1 MNIKKTVVISLFI
14 SISSFELYSRKLM
27 LARDYYK
34 PIIDQKCWFK
44 VEPLLAILKKH
55 SEIQYQKCLE
65 KVPYDFK
72 PFPPCALYPHQ
83 GVCSDCFILKIPNAK
98 VQGIDGTIFVDD
110 TIIDEMVWQGL
121 FQPLITIPKIAE
133 DKIIKVSGRVAVIAQ
148 PLYDYY
154 FHWFQDVLARLALLE
169 MQGIEYDYL
178 YVPTNKKFMKETL
191 ELWGIDS
198 RKIISPEDKD
208 FCIQADEVI
217 VPSYVVNK
225 NQGFNKY
232 AGFHQNPLTSQYVSQ
247 KLIKAAQA
255 SDFAQ
260 PTFFGYGSHGKAST
274 DMSDRHFA
282 KRIFISR
289 KDAPKRKIL
298 NEDAIFKLFETK
310 GFVRYELSKLSV
322 AEQILL
328 FNQAEMVVGEH
339 GAGMTNCLFCQP
351 GTKVIE
357 IFQALID
364 SGPWWITQV
373 MGLDY
378 SCIKTVKVDASYFSH
393 FTLKPEIYTKAW
405 MSQTNVSVD
414 EVKRVAE
421 SL

>member
-1 MNIKKTVVISLFI
+1 MNIKKIVTISFLV
-14 SISSFELYSRKLM
+14 SIFSFELHSRKLM
-27 LARDYYK
+27 LSRDYYK
-34 PIIDQKCWFK
+34 PIIDQKCWFN
-44 VEPLLAILKKH
+44 VEPLQEILKKYP
-55 SEIQYQKCLE
+55 EIQYQKCLE
-65 KVPYDFK
+65 KTPYDFK
-72 PFPPCALYPHQ
+72 PFPPCSLYPHK
-83 GVCSDCFILKIPNAK
+83 GICSDCFILRIPNGK
-98 VQGIDGTIFVDD
+98 VQGIEGNVFVDD

-121 FQPLITIPKIAE
+121 FQPLMAIPKISE

-148 PLYDYY
+148 PLYSYY
-154 FHWFQDVLARLALLE
+154 FHWFQDILGRLALLE
-169 MQGIEYDYL
+169 MSGIEYDYL
-178 YVPTNKKFMKETL
+178 YVPNYKKYMQQTL

-198 RKIISPEDKD
+198 KKIISPDSKD

-217 VPSYVVNK
+217 VPSYVLNK

-232 AGFHQNPLTSQYVSQ
+232 AGFHQNPLTSQYVSK
-247 KLIKAAQA
+247 KLIQTAQTKNI
-255 SDFAQ
+255 D
-260 PTFFGYGSHGKAST
+260 TIN
-274 DMSDRHFA
+274 FA

-298 NEDAIFKLFETK
+298 NEDEIFKLFEAK

-339 GAGMTNCLFCQP
+339 GAGMTNCLFCKP

-378 SCIKTVKVDASYFSH
+378 SCIKTVKVDANYFSH
-393 FTLKPEIYTKAW
+393 FVLKPEIYGKAW
-405 MSQTNVSVD
+405 KSEMYVSMD
-414 EVKRVAE
+414 EVKKVVAN
-421 SL
+421 L